1 MLNLMK
7 KAKTH
12 PEAEIIIGLLL
23 VLFRL
28 ILAATSLLR
37 WTTVSDEFAKLPSLS
52 APKSQS
58 SSTA

>member
-1 MLNLMK
+1 MSESE
-7 KAKTH
+7 KAKMH
-12 PEAEIIIGLLL
+12 PEAEIIIGLLV

-37 WTTVSDEFAKLPSLS
+37 WTTVEDELTKLPSLS